1 MMAKGKIRGNYSL
14 MKYQCPCCGNYTLP
28 DKPAGTYYICKVCYW
43 EDDNVQYDD
52 PDYRGG
58 ANGESLNQ
66 ARRNYK
72 EFGVSDKR
80 FLDKVRKPLYEEL
93 PENN

>member
-1 MMAKGKIRGNYSL
+1 MAKGKIRGNYSL

-43 EDDNVQYDD
+43 EDDNVQYAD

-58 ANGESLNQ
+58 ANEESLNQ